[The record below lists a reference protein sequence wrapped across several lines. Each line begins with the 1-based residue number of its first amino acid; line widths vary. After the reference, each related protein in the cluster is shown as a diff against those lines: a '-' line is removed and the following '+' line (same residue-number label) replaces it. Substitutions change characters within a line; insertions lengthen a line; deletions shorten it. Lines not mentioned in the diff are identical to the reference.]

1 MPDHI
6 IAQTALAEI
15 EARMGLP
22 PLEGLLAER
31 DELVQRAADLRA
43 KHGPFGTYDALRKVE
58 WATIATT
65 LRAKAFAAGE
75 KMTESAIEQAAHAD
89 PRYMEFITHAT
100 REKAEWAIAENRITG
115 IGDTIL
121 RANAIARYLAAEAHL

>member
-1 MPDHI
+1 
-6 IAQTALAEI
+6 
-15 EARMGLP
+15 
-22 PLEGLLAER
+22 
-31 DELVQRAADLRA
+31 
-43 KHGPFGTYDALRKVE
+43 
-58 WATIATT
+58 
-65 LRAKAFAAGE
+65 
-75 KMTESAIEQAAHAD
+75 MTESAIEQAAHAD